1 MDSPSG
7 RVPERAPDWFL
18 VATEACGGG
27 TPDLGFFLGVSEFI
41 GIYGGGITSVG
52 PTRRSQACPAPPRGV
67 VAASGLVTPSWLF
80 WPSSKASGVS
90 FGPKKIIVK
99 FHSIWTPSEKGS
111 KTRKKQKLAL
121 GTELIG

>member
-1 MDSPSG
+1 MRDPPSG
-7 RVPERAPDWFL
+7 RVPKQGPDWFF

-41 GIYGGGITSVG
+41 GIYGDGITSVG

-90 FGPKKIIVK
+90 FGPKKVVK

-111 KTRKKQKLAL
+111 KTRKNRNWHLAL
-121 GTELIG
+121 S